1 MEEQDIATHHIA
13 ESVSR
18 AAQATSQVAANISD
32 VSRGADQTS
41 TASEQMLAAARYLAR
56 EGSHLRDEVYRFL
69 ATVRQPAA

>member
-41 TASEQMLAAARYLAR
+41 TASEQMLSAARDLAR